1 MTKSF
6 DLAKQLSSLSS
17 SSGEIKVV
25 DQNNIAT
32 NWKISSVNGELL
44 FYYDNGT
51 TSVLKGKLKPD
62 GTFLAATN
70 VGII

>member
-6 DLAKQLSSLSS
+6 DLAKQLSSLP
-17 SSGEIKVV
+17 SSGEVKIV
-25 DQNNIAT
+25 DQT
-32 NWKISSVNGELL
+32 NPTNSWKISSVGSELL

-51 TSVLKGKLKPD
+51 TVVLKGKLKPD